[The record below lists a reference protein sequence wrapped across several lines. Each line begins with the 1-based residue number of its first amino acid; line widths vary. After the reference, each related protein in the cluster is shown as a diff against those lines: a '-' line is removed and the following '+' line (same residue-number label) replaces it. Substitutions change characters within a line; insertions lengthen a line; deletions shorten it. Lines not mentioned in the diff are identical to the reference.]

1 MIKPENRN
9 CFEFF
14 CECTKDFG
22 IYNVTESF
30 GNLISRKKFIK
41 DVESVAGYLSSKGIK
56 RGDVVTIFLP
66 NTVQSFVAFYA
77 INSIGAVANIVH
89 PLTPPDVLEEILK
102 NTHSKAIFVLDILM
116 EKYVSML
123 RMRNRPVI
131 VCSPSDYVSSFK
143 RPAFKIYEK
152 VKVKSKTP
160 SSTTVS
166 YSTVCHLNIR
176 ALKVT
181 NNGNEVAVYLH
192 GGGTTGKSK
201 TIKLTSSNLN
211 ELAYKLSFFDSP
223 HAPGEECSLVVLPLF
238 HAFGLGVVM
247 HFSMCAGFTCIPM
260 TNFSADKALKL
271 MKKYNIT
278 YIVGVP
284 AMFKKMHDASGFDG
298 EHLSKLRLLWA
309 GGDFVSETFIKSFN
323 YYLEKWHAK
332 GRLYRGYGLTE
343 VSSVCTANIT
353 GAYKPDSIGKALD
366 GMCVEIWD
374 EDKNKLPVNTIG
386 EIVISGSTVMEGYYD
401 SEDSG
406 VYVDENGKR
415 WVCSGDL
422 GYMDEDGFVFF
433 TGRKKRMI
441 IISGYNVYPNDI
453 ENEVLKLDYINEA
466 CAVQGYI
473 ESKPII
479 KLFVSLNQPTDNP
492 EEVCKCIKEYCDSKL
507 ERFSRPSRVTI
518 LDALPR
524 TRMAKIDFMKLTDTP
539 PAPEPTKKEVREE
552 RKAKKEVEKAAI
564 KASKEADRLEKEE
577 RKAEEKAVE
586 NDKKAAE
593 KEIERAEKKERKA
606 EEKAAENEKKA
617 AEKADKETARAEKK
631 DRKAEEKAV
640 EKADKETA
648 RAEKKARK
656 AEEKASDS
664 QKKAAEKAEKETARA
679 EKKER
684 KAEEKAAKKQEV
696 TEEENHG

>member
-9 CFEFF
+9 CYEFF
-14 CECTKDFG
+14 RDCTKDFG
-22 IYNVTESF
+22 IYDVAESF
-30 GNLISRKKFIK
+30 GNLVSRKKFFNDI
-41 DVESVAGYLSSKGIK
+41 ESIAGYLDSKNIK

-66 NTVQSFVAFYA
+66 NTVQSFAAFYA
-77 INSIGAVANIVH
+77 INRIGAIANIVH
-89 PLTPPDVLEEILK
+89 PLTPPDVLEDILK
-102 NTHSKAIFVLDILM
+102 NTHSKAVFVLDILM

-123 RMRNRPVI
+123 RRRNRPVI
-131 VCSPSDYVSSFK
+131 ICSPSDYASTIM
-143 RPAFKIYEK
+143 RPAFKIYER

-160 SSTTVS
+160 SSTTAS
-166 YSTVCHLNIR
+166 YHTICNLNLR
-176 ALKVT
+176 APKVE
-181 NNGNEVAVYLH
+181 NNGSDIAVYLH

-223 HAPGEECSLVVLPLF
+223 HAPGAECSLVVLPLF

-260 TNFSADKALKL
+260 TNFSADKAIKL

-298 EHLSKLRLLWA
+298 AHLAKLRLLWA
-309 GGDFVSETFIKSFN
+309 GGDYISETFIKSFN
-323 YYLEKWHAK
+323 SYLEKWRAK

-343 VSSVCTANIT
+343 VSSVCAANIF
-353 GAYKPDSIGKALD
+353 GSFKPNSIGRPLD
-366 GMCVEIWD
+366 GMTIEIWD
-374 EDKNKLPVNTIG
+374 ENKKQLPPNTIG
-386 EIVISGSTVMEGYYD
+386 EIVVSGSTVMAGYYD
-401 SEDSG
+401 SEDDG
-406 VYVDENGKR
+406 IYVDKKGRR

-441 IISGYNVYPNDI
+441 VISGYNVYPNDI
-453 ENEVLKLDYINEA
+453 ESEVLKLDYINEA
-466 CAVQGYI
+466 CAVQGYVD
-473 ESKPII
+473 SKPII

-492 EEVCKCIKEYCDSKL
+492 DEVCKCIKEYCDSKL

-552 RKAKKEVEKAAI
+552 RKAKREIEKAAN
-564 KASKEADRLEKEE
+564 KAGREAERLEKEE
-577 RKAEEKAVE
+577 RKAEERAAE

-593 KEIERAEKKERKA
+593 KVEKTEKKEVKSAEKADKATEKAEKKEQ
-606 EEKAAENEKKA
+606 KA
-617 AEKADKETARAEKK
+617 AEKATEKAEKK
-631 DRKAEEKAV
+631 E
-640 EKADKETA
+640 
-648 RAEKKARK
+648 
-656 AEEKASDS
+656 
-664 QKKAAEKAEKETARA
+664 QKAAEKAEKTTEKA
-679 EKKER
+679 EKKEQKATEKAEKAIEKAEKKEHKAEEKQAKKER
-684 KAEEKAAKKQEV
+684 KASEKVSENNEV
-696 TEEENHG
+696 TEEESNG

>member
-22 IYNVTESF
+22 VYNVTESF
-30 GNLISRKKFIK
+30 GNLISRKKFVK
-41 DVESVAGYLSSKGIK
+41 DVESVAGYLYSKGIK
-56 RGDVVTIFLP
+56 RGDVVTMFLP

-77 INSIGAVANIVH
+77 INRIGGIANIVH
-89 PLTPPDVLEEILK
+89 PLTPPDVLEDILK
-102 NTHSKAIFVLDILM
+102 TTHSKAIFVLDILM

-123 RMRNRPVI
+123 RRRNRPVI
-131 VCSPSDYVSSFK
+131 VCSPSDYVSSVK

-152 VKVKSKTP
+152 LKVKSKTP
-160 SSTTVS
+160 SATTAN
-166 YSTVCHLNIR
+166 YSTICHLGLT
-176 ALKVT
+176 APKVT
-181 NNGNEVAVYLH
+181 GNGSDIAVYLH

-211 ELAYKLSFFDSP
+211 ELAYKLSFLDSP
-223 HAPGEECSLVVLPLF
+223 HAPGEEYSLVVLPLF

-284 AMFKKMHDASGFDG
+284 AMFKKIHEASGFDG
-298 EHLSKLRLLWA
+298 EHLSKLRLLWV

-323 YYLEKWHAK
+323 SYLEKWRAR

-343 VSSVCTANIT
+343 VSSVCTANIN
-353 GAYKPDSIGKALD
+353 GSYKPDSIGKALD
-366 GMCVEIWD
+366 GINVEIWD
-374 EDKNKLPVNTIG
+374 DNKNKLPVNTIG

-401 SEDSG
+401 SDDSG
-406 VYVDENGKR
+406 IYVDENGKR

-422 GYMDEDGFVFF
+422 GYIDEDGFVFF

-466 CAVQGYI
+466 CAVQGYV

-479 KLFVSLNQPTDNP
+479 KLFVSLKQPTDNP
-492 EEVCKCIKEYCDSKL
+492 DEVCKCIKEYCDSKL

-539 PAPEPTKKEVREE
+539 PAPESTKKEVREE
-552 RKAKKEVEKAAI
+552 RKAKKEIEKAAI
-564 KASKEADRLEKEE
+564 KAEKEADRLEKEE
-577 RKAEEKAVE
+577 RKAEEKVAE
-586 NDKKAAE
+586 AEKRAAEKAE
-593 KEIERAEKKERKA
+593 KEIARAEKKERKA
-606 EEKAAENEKKA
+606 EEKAAE
-617 AEKADKETARAEKK
+617 AEKK
-631 DRKAEEKAV
+631 
-640 EKADKETA
+640 T
-648 RAEKKARK
+648 
-656 AEEKASDS
+656 
-664 QKKAAEKAEKETARA
+664 AEKAEKETVRA

-684 KAEEKAAKKQEV
+684 KAEEKVAEAEKKAAEKAEKKEHKAEEKATKKQKS
-696 TEEENHG
+696 TEEEDNG